1 MRSHNRMREAQGL
14 RPLPSK
20 RKTRIPDPSI
30 RIQGFG
36 EDLEGDM
43 GASPQS
49 TYLES
54 SRVTTLD
61 RVLAQLTIDNHDSD
75 SSNGGWEDCGA
86 EAADE
91 EEDVQPLQHST
102 SASKVPLHEADGNA
116 TPPVDG
122 LAAEH
127 PYCGYASPFPFAEP
141 RRQENVMLPLFALSL
156 PFVFR
161 LK

>member
-1 MRSHNRMREAQGL
+1 MHLLSDTLHAQPHNALKVGRQAEMRSHNRMREAQGL

-36 EDLEGDM
+36 EDPEGDM

-61 RVLAQLTIDNHDSD
+61 RVLAQLTIRRPRFRQLERRLGRL
-75 SSNGGWEDCGA
+75 GGRGRRR
-86 EAADE
+86 DE
-91 EEDVQPLQHST
+91 R
-102 SASKVPLHEADGNA
+102 
-116 TPPVDG
+116 
-122 LAAEH
+122 LAAI
-127 PYCGYASPFPFAEP
+127 A
-141 RRQENVMLPLFALSL
+141 ALDISL
-156 PFVFR
+156 
-161 LK
+161 